1 VGGRRYERFEEIDWA
16 RWEPD
21 DHATLCFV
29 IRRGEILL
37 MRKKRGLGAGKIN
50 GPGGKLEPG
59 ESALECAV
67 RETQEELGVTPID
80 VELAGE
86 LRFQFTDGYALH
98 GSVFRAGDCRGEPV
112 ETDEATPRWTAV
124 DEVPYHEMWAD
135 DVLWF
140 PHLFARRWFAG
151 RFLFDSETDAML
163 GYAFDLP

>member
-1 VGGRRYERFEEIDWA
+1 MGGRRYERFEEIDWA
-16 RWEPD
+16 RWKPD

-37 MRKKRGLGAGKIN
+37 IRKKRGLGAGKIN

-67 RETQEELGVTPID
+67 RETQEELGVTPVD
-80 VELAGE
+80 VELAVRRGFGLVE
-86 LRFQFTDGYALH
+86 VA
-98 GSVFRAGDCRGEPV
+98 RGEPI
-112 ETDEATPRWTAV
+112 ETDEAIPRWTGV

-140 PHLFARRWFAG
+140 PHLFAHRQFAG

-163 GYAFDLP
+163 GHAFDLP